1 VSEGAAREQAR
12 IDGTNLDDE
21 TDTEPESFESLL
33 ERMKSEEARTKSG
46 GRCASMAAWRWR
58 GRKRRRR
65 WRCIEAHSVRCARW
79 CAALCHGGD

>member
-46 GRCASMAAWRWR
+46 
-58 GRKRRRR
+58 
-65 WRCIEAHSVRCARW
+65 EVRVDGGVEVAREK
-79 CAALCHGGD
+79 APATVEVH